1 MFDQKT
7 MEAVTDRIALYLPQ
21 LGTAILVWILF
32 WLGAVI
38 LQKIVLRIGHAR
50 GVNTELVEFFG
61 RLARTALLL
70 FGIVTALGTAGIDV
84 AALVAGLGL
93 TGFALGFALKDV
105 VSNVLAGILIMI
117 YKPFLHGDRITVKS
131 YTGTVTQID
140 LRYTV
145 LRAEDKTFYIPNS
158 ILFTDPLTVE
168 SRGTEQV
175 PAEAP
180 LA

>member
-1 MFDQKT
+1 MFDEK
-7 MEAVTDRIALYLPQ
+7 MVEAVAAKVALYLPQ

-38 LQKIVLRIGHAR
+38 LQKIVVRVGHAR
-50 GVNTELVEFFG
+50 GLSTELVEFFG

-70 FGIVTALGTAGIDV
+70 FGVVTALGTAGIDI

-117 YKPFLHGDRITVKS
+117 YKPFRHGDRITVKA

-168 SRGTEQV
+168 TPGTEEL
-175 PAEAP
+175 PATAP